1 VRADKKEKK
10 TGSAEKQATNAQQL
24 IA

>member
-24 IA
+24 IT